1 MDSNKYKT
9 ESCSINQYPMLEFIS
24 SPCIYLQQQNPC
36 YPNFPR
42 AILITEVKLLLLI
55 LTLMEQSSMSKG
67 AIRIRVPKEPGV
79 VKPKGKL
86 ELS

>member
-9 ESCSINQYPMLEFIS
+9 ESCSINQYPMLVFIS

-36 YPNFPR
+36 YPNIHR
-42 AILITEVKLLLLI
+42 TILITVVTSLLLI
-55 LTLMEQSSMSKG
+55 LTIIEQSSMSKG